1 MGLISKSTA
10 DSTEAPPDTCHQGQ
24 AREVPIEVSQ
34 TGLIF
39 QPSKVVLKE
48 QGRR

>member
-1 MGLISKSTA
+1 MGLTSKGTASTT
-10 DSTEAPPDTCHQGQ
+10 SAPPDTCHQGQ
-24 AREVPIEVSQ
+24 AREAPTEVDQ

-39 QPSKVVLKE
+39 QSSKVVLKE